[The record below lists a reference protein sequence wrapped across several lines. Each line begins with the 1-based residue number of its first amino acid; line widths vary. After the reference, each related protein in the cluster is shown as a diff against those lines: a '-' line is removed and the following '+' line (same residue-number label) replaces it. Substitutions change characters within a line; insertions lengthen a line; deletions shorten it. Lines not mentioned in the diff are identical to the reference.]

1 MGGQPRKASKLRWSA
16 FSPAGECALVNPIGI
31 KSAVGEKPCA
41 VDLHEGVEVTE
52 RGNHHASLLIVD
64 CQVMRQA
71 LTLGCAPIICQRE
84 CGGLPDEVR
93 GGFVFARLGEHLRK
107 RFARMKFLTAR
118 DPSRPGDSSVRRCVW
133 QAPDWIPRA
142 VPAHSAATLAAER

>member
-1 MGGQPRKASKLRWSA
+1 MERVLAGRRVRASQSNRHKVGGRR
-16 FSPAGECALVNPIGI
+16 
-31 KSAVGEKPCA
+31 KPCA

-107 RFARMKFLTAR
+107 RFARMKIPDGAGSFAAWGLKRSTLRLASSRLDSAR
-118 DPSRPGDSSVRRCVW
+118 CTCSLGGNFGGRALSR
-133 QAPDWIPRA
+133 
-142 VPAHSAATLAAER
+142 